1 MVDFYSSFLFFII
14 LAIILIFVCIIF
26 FISKI
31 IKRIIDVKKREKSE
45 REILNAADMIICY
58 QGDKNIE
65 NMEELTKNINI
76 PKNMKITK
84 ENDEIII
91 KYNNLVY
98 NVSLGRFILTKI

>member
-45 REILNAADMIICY
+45 RAILNAADMIIYC
-58 QGDKNIE
+58 QENKNIK
-65 NMEELTKNINI
+65 NTGELAKHINV
-76 PKNMKITK
+76 PKNMKIIK
-84 ENDEIII
+84 ENDEIVIR
-91 KYNNLVY
+91 YNSLVY
-98 NVSLGRFILTKI
+98 NVDSGRFILPAP

>member
-45 REILNAADMIICY
+45 RAILDTADMIICY
-58 QGDKNIE
+58 QEDKNIE
-65 NMEELTKNINI
+65 NTEELSKNINI
-76 PKNMKITK
+76 PKNMKIIK